1 MPASLQV
8 LVKMARAMDGL
19 CDEGVDSPFS
29 RAVGLVARRLRLPGA
44 NLNSGEFPMILSPLG
59 PASNDGRDESDP
71 PRIPYYSLW
80 TEADGTSRLAAC
92 TLGAFQAKS
101 VGGKAAPMWMRAFP
115 GDVAAVFF
123 AVLPVG
129 WVGEWHESPRPQ
141 WVVPLSGRW
150 FIEAQDGSRVE
161 MGPGDIH
168 WGQDLGTRVIDGAQG
183 HRSGQ
188 IGAEPCVQLMLQ
200 FKAPQGSGACPFD

>member
-1 MPASLQV
+1 MTL
-8 LVKMARAMDGL
+8 L
-19 CDEGVDSPFS
+19 
-29 RAVGLVARRLRLPGA
+29 
-44 NLNSGEFPMILSPLG
+44 PLG
-59 PASNDGRDESDP
+59 PVSNDGRDEANP
-71 PRIPYYSLW
+71 PRIPYYSLRAEPGGVSSLA
-80 TEADGTSRLAAC
+80 TCALDG
-92 TLGAFQAKS
+92 FVAKS
-101 VGGKAAPMWMRAFP
+101 VGGRAAAMWMHDFP
-115 GDVAAVFF
+115 GEVEAMFF
-123 AVLPVG
+123 AVSPVG
-129 WVGEWHESPRPQ
+129 WVGEWHESPKPQ
-141 WVVPLSGRW
+141 WMVPLSGHW